1 METFALWQIRY
12 RARFP
17 FLLVIDI
24 LSLYSSEWNPKRI
37 KKLLW
42 GWKRIKNRG
51 GTHAALILYYL
62 AVLLA
67 VQQLTAVIRHMYR
80 GGLNEGCQASYL
92 ICTNNREKLSSLF
105 SMLWKYNMSYSHITT
120 AICSIT
126 AVWWLTLDMWGLW
139 LHCRDGW
146 KQLLQWAVLQGRLE

>member
-1 METFALWQIRY
+1 MLEVNKYRNQLGHTDQDFWSISGWMSQTLKHSHCGRYDIEPALL
-12 RARFP
+12 FFF
-17 FLLVIDI
+17 FLPVIGI

-67 VQQLTAVIRHMYR
+67 VQQLTAVIRRMYR
-80 GGLNEGCQASYL
+80 GGLNEGCHPAIWSAPITERSFPLYFQCY
-92 ICTNNREKLSSLF
+92 KKF
-105 SMLWKYNMSYSHITT
+105 NMSYSHITT
-120 AICSIT
+120 AIY
-126 AVWWLTLDMWGLW
+126 
-139 LHCRDGW
+139 
-146 KQLLQWAVLQGRLE
+146 